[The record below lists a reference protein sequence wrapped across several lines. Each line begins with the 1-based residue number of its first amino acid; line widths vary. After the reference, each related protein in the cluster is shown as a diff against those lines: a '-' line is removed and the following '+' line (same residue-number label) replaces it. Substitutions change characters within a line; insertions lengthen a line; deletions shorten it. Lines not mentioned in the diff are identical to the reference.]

1 MCNAKLGCYHLYS
14 SIIVVWI
21 AVNFMKKEE
30 SVVSVSA
37 IGEQTIK
44 IASEIASFLY
54 RSKTITKVYGNDV
67 YINVQQTK

>member
-14 SIIVVWI
+14 SIIVVWT
-21 AVNFMKKEE
+21 AVNFMKKE

-44 IASEIASFLY
+44 IASEITSFLY